1 MSATHSPQLSA
12 ADRVRADRLRQR
24 RREKR
29 MLSVMSFLALVFVIA
44 FIVCLL
50 VTTKT
55 ISSLKASSAQLEEEN
70 RQLTQELTE
79 AQAVVAEAQE
89 LLDEAAA
96 RAQPAEDGFFDD
108 ALFVGDSVS
117 YRLEL
122 YVTQQ
127 RESGEECLDEA
138 QFYTAGSLSWTNLLW
153 DLDYAY
159 SVHPTFQ
166 GEKMYLED
174 AVEASGAKKVYIMLG
189 MNGMGDH
196 ENEDILADAA
206 ENCRRILEKCPDVE
220 IFIESVT
227 PVLASKETSSLNN
240 ERIDSLNEALQD
252 FCDEQGFTYVD
263 VASVMKDESG
273 ALIPEYC
280 GDPEAMGIHFSG
292 EGCAVWIEY
301 LEQHPYGV

>member
-1 MSATHSPQLSA
+1 MSSPSNPQLSA

-44 FIVCLL
+44 FAVCLL

-55 ISSLKASSAQLEEEN
+55 ISSLKDSTAQLEEEN

-127 RESGEECLDEA
+127 RENGEECLDEA
-138 QFYTAGSLSWTNLLW
+138 QFYTAGSLSWSNLLW

-189 MNGMGDH
+189 MNGMD
-196 ENEDILADAA
+196 NEDILADAA

-220 IFIESVT
+220 IFIQSVT
-227 PVLASKETSSLNN
+227 PVLASKETSTLNN
-240 ERIDSLNEALQD
+240 EKIDSLNQALKS
-252 FCDEQGFTYVD
+252 FYDEQGFTYLD

-273 ALIPEYC
+273 ALISEYC

-292 EGCAVWIEY
+292 EGCAAWIEY

>member
-1 MSATHSPQLSA
+1 
-12 ADRVRADRLRQR
+12 
-24 RREKR
+24 
-29 MLSVMSFLALVFVIA
+29 MLSVMSALALVFVIA
-44 FIVCLL
+44 FAICLL

-55 ISSLKASSAQLEEEN
+55 ISTLKDSAAQLEAEN

-79 AQAVVAEAQE
+79 AQSVVAEAQE

-96 RAQPAEDGFFDD
+96 RAQPAGDGFFDD

-117 YRLEL
+117 YALEL

-138 QFYTAGSLSWTNLLW
+138 QFYTAGSLSWSNLLW

-189 MNGMGDH
+189 MNGMADH
-196 ENEDILADAA
+196 DNETIVADAA
-206 ENCRRILEKCPDVE
+206 ENCRCILEKCPDVE
-220 IFIESVT
+220 IFIQSVT
-227 PVLASKETSSLNN
+227 PVLASKETDTLNN
-240 ERIDSLNEALQD
+240 ERIESLNQALQS
-252 FCDEQGFTYVD
+252 FCDEQGFTYLD
-263 VASVMKDESG
+263 VASVMMDESG
-273 ALIPEYC
+273 ALISEYC

-292 EGCAVWIEY
+292 EGCAAWIEY